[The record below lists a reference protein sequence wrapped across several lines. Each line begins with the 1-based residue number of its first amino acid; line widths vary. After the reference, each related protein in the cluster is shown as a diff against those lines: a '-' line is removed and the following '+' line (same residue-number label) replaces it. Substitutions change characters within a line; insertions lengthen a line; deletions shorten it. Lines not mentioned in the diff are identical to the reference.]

1 MGNTLYISSRLSK
14 GTGDVSITDE
24 FSEKFQ
30 RGRGGHL
37 QSKPLKR
44 ARSMKLKKKLPHD
57 FLKMSGRSKAAWNEN
72 SAVLETPPV
81 PKGDN
86 SD

>member
-1 MGNTLYISSRLSK
+1 
-14 GTGDVSITDE
+14 
-24 FSEKFQ
+24 
-30 RGRGGHL
+30 
-37 QSKPLKR
+37 
-44 ARSMKLKKKLPHD
+44 MKLKKKLPHD